1 MDKRQERFG
10 EFVVARGD
18 ASELLDP
25 AEKTFDEVAIFV
37 DMVIE
42 ISRVESVRAR
52 WNDSLAA
59 LGHDSLNKRVRIVAL
74 VGDDKP
80 GRLILDQYFCLL
92 DVGHLS
98 CRENHTQRI
107 AQGIDRHMQLGG
119 QSASRAADLLDARFF
134 WAPAECWWAR
144 TIVESMNKCSMS
156 ASPRKA
162 VATRSQTPF
171 SRQRERRTKAR
182 CQGFVRKGSSLV

>member
-59 LGHDSLNKRVRIVAL
+59 LGHDGLNKRVRIVAL

-80 GRLILDQYFCLL
+80 GRLILDQCFCLL

-119 QSASRAADLLDARFF
+119 QSVKQRAKLARF
-134 WAPAECWWAR
+134 P
-144 TIVESMNKCSMS
+144 
-156 ASPRKA
+156 
-162 VATRSQTPF
+162 
-171 SRQRERRTKAR
+171 
-182 CQGFVRKGSSLV
+182 G